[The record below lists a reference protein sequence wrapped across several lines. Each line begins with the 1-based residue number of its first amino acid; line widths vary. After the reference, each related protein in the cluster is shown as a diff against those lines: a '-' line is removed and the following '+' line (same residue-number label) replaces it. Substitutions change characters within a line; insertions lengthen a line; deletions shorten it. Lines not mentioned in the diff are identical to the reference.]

1 MRTDRRRWSLGW
13 SVPARSLATGRS
25 GTGRSCADGYGARDC
40 AVDDHALDSHG
51 VGSNGVGCQGV
62 DSYSVDE
69 PGVDTAGV
77 DSHAVDGSAVASDGL
92 DSDDVPALPDWQ
104 TRREAVVSALA
115 EREGPV
121 TVDELADLVTRA
133 GSCLARST
141 AAWSDAHE
149 TLVRRDLPAL
159 AAAGQVE
166 YDAARGLVAAA
177 GRLRVPP
184 TAPVDP
190 TAGAT
195 GLDDRHVALAV
206 LGIAVLGVALGATV
220 PALAPLSTLGPLV
233 ALLALVVFALHA
245 RR

>member
-1 MRTDRRRWSLGW
+1 M
-13 SVPARSLATGRS
+13 S
-25 GTGRSCADGYGARDC
+25 GDYIAEEPRDPIELIK
-40 AVDDHALDSHG
+40 AQLS
-51 VGSNGVGCQGV
+51 
-62 DSYSVDE
+62 
-69 PGVDTAGV
+69 T
-77 DSHAVDGSAVASDGL
+77 
-92 DSDDVPALPDWQ
+92 DDV
-104 TRREAVVSALA
+104 E
-115 EREGPV
+115 ERNRLG
-121 TVDELADLVTRA
+121 DELNWAIELKRWVLDPLYPR
-133 GSCLARST
+133 
-141 AAWSDAHE
+141 E
-149 TLVRRDLPAL
+149 
-159 AAAGQVE
+159 VE
-166 YDAARGLVAAA
+166 SAA